1 MVASISLGI
10 RQGGTEAAGADDAV
24 VGVGVDD
31 IAVAISAI
39 SAVSVSFLELEVGLE
54 PKKIWTLRE
63 VSYIYVGPV
72 CFSPKQLVSFYVPL
86 PLSRDLFLQIVE
98 KTKL

>member
-10 RQGGTEAAGADDAV
+10 RQGGTEAVGADDAV

-54 PKKIWTLRE
+54 PKQIWTF
-63 VSYIYVGPV
+63 P
-72 CFSPKQLVSFYVPL
+72 SPPL
-86 PLSRDLFLQIVE
+86 PS
-98 KTKL
+98 